1 MTEKIFEAQNRASSF
16 LEEKG
21 LDSGAVRILMQYVT
35 GKSHATLLADMREP
49 LTPSEQELF
58 WNKVKLLLTGT
69 PIQYVIGTEVFY
81 GREFIVNKNVLIPR
95 PETEELIYN
104 AINKSKKMFSKKEL
118 TVADIGTGSG
128 AIAITF
134 KKEWP
139 NADVTAT
146 DISRDALNVAQEN
159 AKNLGAV
166 VHFKEGNL
174 TEPIENEQ
182 WDIILSNP
190 PYIGHEEAIS
200 MSKTVFSFEP
210 HGALFADEAG
220 LYFYRKLAENLP
232 PLLNKTALIGIE
244 IGHEQGLAVQQLFQK
259 AFPTASIELVKDIN
273 GKDRMLFCEIYE

>member
-21 LDSGAVRILMQYVT
+21 LDIGAVRLLMQAVT
-35 GKSHATLLADMREP
+35 GKSHAQLLAAMRES
-49 LTPSEQELF
+49 LTEKESKQF
-58 WNKVKLLLTGT
+58 WRKMDSLLTGT
-69 PIQYVIGTEVFY
+69 PIQYVLGTEAFY
-81 GREFIVNKNVLIPR
+81 GRDFLVNEHVLIPR

-104 AINKSKKMFSKKEL
+104 TLNKIEELFTHKEL
-118 TVADIGTGSG
+118 AVADIGTGSG

-139 NADVTAT
+139 EAEVTAT
-146 DISRDALNVAQEN
+146 DISVTALKVAQEN
-159 AKNLGAV
+159 AVRLGAA

-174 TEPIENEQ
+174 TAPIANEK

-190 PYIGHEEAIS
+190 PYIAHEEAKL
-200 MSKTVFSFEP
+200 MSETVLSFEP
-210 HGALFADEAG
+210 HNALFADEDG

-244 IGHEQGLAVQQLFQK
+244 IGHEQGLAVQKLFED
-259 AFPTASIELVKDIN
+259 ALPHATIELIKDIN
-273 GKDRMLFCEIYE
+273 GKDRMLFCEVCE